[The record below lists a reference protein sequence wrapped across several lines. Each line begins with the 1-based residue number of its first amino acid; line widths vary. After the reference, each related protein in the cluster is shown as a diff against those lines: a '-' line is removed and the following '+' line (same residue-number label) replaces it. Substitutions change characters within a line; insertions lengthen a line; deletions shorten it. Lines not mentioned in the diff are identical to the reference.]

1 MSLNL
6 LCTLIVY
13 LSFQHI
19 NSTSVLDA
27 PVIDPNYFDYTF
39 GLLISIAE
47 YLQTVNSMFAD
58 RRVLSLGLDVAV
70 RTAAISPLADLIESV
85 ANPQNFTTELGLDR
99 YDGIR
104 IQFKAGMISRLFEQL
119 CYANHGGRL
128 ISRFFF

>member
-1 MSLNL
+1 M
-6 LCTLIVY
+6 
-13 LSFQHI
+13 
-19 NSTSVLDA
+19 LDA